1 MGDFSMNLVR
11 IKENIS
17 EEEIIKIFCEINK
30 ITNVYD
36 VSFCPLGYLIGESVS
51 QDILDKVSKINNI
64 TSIIKSDV

>member
-1 MGDFSMNLVR
+1 MGDFLMNLVR
-11 IKENIS
+11 VRENIS
-17 EEEIIKIFCEINK
+17 EEEIIKTFYEINK

-36 VSFCPLGYLIGESVS
+36 VSFCPLGYLIGSSVS